1 MGRTVRR
8 LAPELG
14 VRIVG
19 AIDIGDSAAESI
31 TECDAVMD
39 FSVHTATLSLVETA
53 ATHGKP
59 VVIGTTG
66 HTENERTAVTAS
78 TTRIPIVW
86 AGNFSIG
93 VNLLLHL
100 TEMAAGI
107 LGSDYEA
114 EIIDLHHSQKV
125 DAPSGTA
132 VALIEV
138 IRQARGL
145 DAEGIRFGREGII
158 GVRPKDEIGVHSLR
172 GGDVVGDHTV
182 LFAGDGERIELIHRA
197 SDRRNFAKGAIQAA
211 RWVLSRDPG
220 LYSMRDVLGL
230 G

>member
-19 AIDIGDSAAESI
+19 AIDIGESAAESI
-31 TECDAVMD
+31 AECDAVMD

>member
-8 LAPELG
+8 VAPESG
-14 VRIVG
+14 VRIVA
-19 AIDIGDSAAESI
+19 AIDIGGSAAESMA
-31 TECDAVMD
+31 ECDAAMD
-39 FSVHTATLSLVETA
+39 FSVHTATLPLVETA
-53 ATHGKP
+53 AAHGKP

-66 HTENERTAVTAS
+66 HTENERAAVTAS
-78 TTRIPIVW
+78 TARIPIVW
-86 AGNFSIG
+86 AGNFAIG

-100 TEMAAGI
+100 TERAADI

-132 VALIEV
+132 EALIEV

-145 DAEGIRFGREGII
+145 DAEAIRFGRKGIV
-158 GVRPKDEIGVHSLR
+158 GVRPEDEIGVHSLR

-197 SDRRNFAKGAIQAA
+197 SDRRNFARGAIQAA
-211 RWVLSRDPG
+211 RWVVNREPG